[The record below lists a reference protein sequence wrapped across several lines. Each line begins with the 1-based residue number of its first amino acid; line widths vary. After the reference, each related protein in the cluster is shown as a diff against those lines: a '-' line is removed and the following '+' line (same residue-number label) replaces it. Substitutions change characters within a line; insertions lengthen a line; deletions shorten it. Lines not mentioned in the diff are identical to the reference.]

1 MNNCIVKKKKK
12 PYLRTFLFGI
22 ISVGLYI
29 ALLSNQELVNGN
41 FAHGGLYAVLPI
53 ATAFI
58 FSFIHGSFT
67 GHFWTMMGIEAS
79 KKIKEVK

>member
-22 ISVGLYI
+22 ISVGLYMT
-29 ALLSNQELVNGN
+29 LLSNQDLVNSSFGR
-41 FAHGGLYAVLPI
+41 GGLYAVLPI

-67 GHFWTMMGIEAS
+67 GHFWTMMGVEAS